1 MNREL
6 PGIAKRLKTG
16 GQALMVLLAA
26 TFTAPVLAQDADE
39 TESVVSFRV
48 EPAIVDLRKGESGT
62 GLWLMATG
70 LKAGQEA
77 AVYVTMYGA
86 ESDISYMLT
95 SEPKANKDGSFATS
109 WEIRANR
116 YSKVLADQLTF
127 QLRDPKT
134 LKVLATAPV
143 ALCLPVKGAE
153 APWCEASRPLLP
165 IAKKKKKKKS
175 KKKS

>member
-1 MNREL
+1 MKRNYFRV
-6 PGIAKRLKTG
+6 PGYLWFWSCVFA
-16 GQALMVLLAA
+16 LLAPA
-26 TFTAPVLAQDADE
+26 ALVAPALAQDADD

-48 EPAIVDLRKGESGT
+48 EPAIVDLRKGESGK

-70 LKAGQEA
+70 LKAGQAA

-95 SEPKANKDGSFATS
+95 SEPKANEEGFFATS

-116 YSKVLADQLTF
+116 YSKVLGDQLTF

-143 ALCLPVKGAE
+143 ALCLPAKGVE
-153 APWCEASRPLLP
+153 APWCGASRPLLP
-165 IAKKKKKKKS
+165 IAKKKKKS